1 MKFLKFIFFGLALCF
16 SACSQNKKM
25 SNLTSKNYIET
36 MFNSIKRYDYEP
48 IYFLSYEQNV
58 CYSEILVNDIPVNK
72 NFTEVVDRGTFE
84 INNYIFK
91 SGTQKVTLRLY
102 AVGKTKDFDFP
113 TLAKDTDMK
122 IEITEANNK
131 NKDLK
136 GKEILTYVTPVD
148 VNVSAEGYKT
158 SKFKF
163 TGQKYVELSF
173 TFEAKGPYEFTSL
186 DKARDLSKWKK
197 DILEERV
204 VDFYKNQWDILNE
217 KREDDFFSYLE
228 LKEKETCQSLFYNKD
243 ELQETLQA
251 YLEPFVI
258 NSYKLEP
265 LENYELKLYGDGKII
280 CLELT
285 SLDSRLRGE
294 SAIWGK
300 YKEDDGTMA
309 AFRKYYL
316 YIPEGENELKIL
328 R

>member
-1 MKFLKFIFFGLALCF
+1 MFFGFIFCL

-36 MFNSIKRYDYEP
+36 MFNSIKRYNYEP
-48 IYFLSYEQNV
+48 MYFLSYEQNV
-58 CYSEILVNDIPVNK
+58 CYSEIFVNDIPVNK
-72 NFTEVVDRGTFE
+72 NFAEVVNGGTFE

-102 AVGKTKDFDFP
+102 ATGKTKDFDFP
-113 TLAKDTDMK
+113 ALAKDTDMK

-131 NKDLK
+131 NRDIK
-136 GKEILTYVTPVD
+136 GKEVATYVTPLD
-148 VNVSAEGYKT
+148 VNVDAEGYKT

-173 TFEAKGPYEFTSL
+173 TFEAKVPYEFTSL
-186 DKARDLSKWKK
+186 DKARDLSKLKK
-197 DILEERV
+197 DILEEKV
-204 VDFYKNQWDILNE
+204 VDFYKNQWKILNE
-217 KREDDFFSYLE
+217 KRKDDFFSYLD
-228 LKEKETCQSLFYNKD
+228 LKERETCQSLFYNKD

-258 NSYKLEP
+258 NDYKLEP
-265 LENYELKLYGDGKII
+265 LENYQLKLYGAGKIV
-280 CLELT
+280 CLELL

-300 YKEDDGTMA
+300 YKEEGGTMA
-309 AFRKYYL
+309 TFRKYYL
-316 YIPEGENELKIL
+316 YIPEGENELKII